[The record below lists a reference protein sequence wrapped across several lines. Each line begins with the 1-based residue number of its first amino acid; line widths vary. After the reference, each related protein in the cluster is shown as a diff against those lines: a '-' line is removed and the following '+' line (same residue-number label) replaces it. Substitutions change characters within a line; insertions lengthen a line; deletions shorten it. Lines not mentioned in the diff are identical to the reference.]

1 MKGGIVLSKIKL
13 GFALCG
19 SFCTFDTNI
28 KLMQQLVDE
37 GYDIVP
43 IMSANAASIDSRFG
57 NAKDFIEKIESICN
71 KKVITTILDAEPIGP
86 TNMIDIM
93 LVSPCTGNT
102 LAKLAHSI
110 VDTSVTMAV
119 KSHLRNNLPVVLAVS
134 TNDALSG
141 CAKNIGQI
149 ENYRNYYFVP
159 MGQDNHIKKQTSLVA
174 KFDLAPLTLTY
185 ALKGIQLQPLMLS
198 PYTQNDQIS

>member
-1 MKGGIVLSKIKL
+1 MSKIKL

-19 SFCTFDTNI
+19 SFCTFDINL
-28 KLMQQLVDE
+28 KLMQKLSDD

-43 IMSANAASIDSRFG
+43 IMSQNASSIDTRFG
-57 NAKDFIEKIESICN
+57 IAKDYIEKIESICN
-71 KKVITTILDAEPIGP
+71 KKIIKTIQDAEPIGP
-86 TNMIDIM
+86 THMTDIM

-102 LAKLAHSI
+102 LAKLANSI

-119 KSHLRNNLPVVLAVS
+119 KSHLRNNLPVVIAVS

-141 CAKNIGQI
+141 CAKNIGQL

-159 MGQDNHIKKQTSLVA
+159 MGQDNHIQKQSSLVA

-185 ALKGIQLQPLMLS
+185 AQKGVQLQPLMLS
-198 PYTQNDQIS
+198 PYIQTD